1 MGCGSGDTLASCGPS
16 STGLSAGSGSVM
28 LLSGTEASFAADSP
42 VFPFLIL
49 VSPILIAEGGF
60 SVRRSSSGIDRYST
74 EIGDGST
81 FLNGLG
87 DLM

>member
-1 MGCGSGDTLASCGPS
+1 MGRGTGDTLASCGIS
-16 STGLSAGSGSVM
+16 SSGLSTGSGAVM
-28 LLSGTEASFAADSP
+28 LLSGTEASFTVDAP
-42 VFPFLIL
+42 IFPFLIL
-49 VSPILIAEGGF
+49 VSPTF
-60 SVRRSSSGIDRYST
+60 FGIDIYST